1 MKKRTLNFKTST
13 IFKILFVLGLFLF
26 APQQTEAQFFKKLAK
41 KAKEKIDREAERRA
55 ERRVNKK
62 IDKEF
67 DKAED
72 VLDGK
77 KKGKGKEGKEGNS
90 NKNEKGNNN
99 SESTNSNEANAKS
112 NKPTV
117 VWSKFDFV
125 PGDTVIFE
133 DGPSADEEN
142 GEFPSRWDLY
152 KGSAEIA
159 NVNGENVIMFID
171 SGGEIVPYLKNSN
184 EDYLPEI
191 FTIEFDVW
199 FEKGNTTA
207 NRFFITFIDRKNQ
220 SNKGSRAHFTV
231 YPNGIEYKE
240 TDKRYPGTEK
250 LGWSNEPVGKWR
262 HISIAYTKGK
272 FKAYM
277 DDTRLINIP
286 HLEDNP
292 WGFTIR
298 SQKGNQY
305 LRNFRIAK
313 GGVKYYDRVLSEGK
327 IIVNGIKF
335 DVNKATL
342 KAESM
347 GPINKIYQLMVKQ
360 PELNF
365 SVEGHT
371 DSDGNDASNMSLSKA
386 RGKSVMNKLIAM
398 GISANRLKSTGFG
411 ESKPLDNNSTPEG
424 KANNRRVE
432 FVKFTGKTS
441 TNSNTK
447 NSSNSSAFDQLDKN
461 TIASK
466 LESLPNERIQI
477 SIPSG
482 VLLDVGTIILYKT
495 SEGYLGKM
503 EFLNID
509 KNDNYKLTVKYVTYS
524 ADGSIQR
531 KSNNLEIKGTYNCDL
546 DTGSTNNVSSED
558 EDFQLGRTNK
568 TNTVL
573 WQGKNSKL
581 RVYTK

>member
-1 MKKRTLNFKTST
+1 MKALFKVLLLAC
-13 IFKILFVLGLFLF
+13 IFIFT
-26 APQQTEAQFFKKLAK
+26 PQQAEAQFLKKLAK
-41 KAKEKIDREAERRA
+41 KAKDKVEREAENRS

-72 VLDGK
+72 EIDGK
-77 KKGKGKEGKEGNS
+77 KEDEKEVVKTGEKQTKQGS
-90 NKNEKGNNN
+90 NQNQGQAEV
-99 SESTNSNEANAKS
+99 ES

-117 VWSKFDFV
+117 VWNKYDFV

-133 DGPSADEEN
+133 DTPSADEEN

-159 NVNGENVIMFID
+159 NVNGENIIMFID
-171 SGGEIVPYLKNSN
+171 KGGEIVPYLKNSN

-199 FEKGNTTA
+199 FEKGHTTS
-207 NRFFITFIDRKNQ
+207 NRFFISFRDKKNQ
-220 SNKGSRAHFTV
+220 WGKGLGGNFTV
-231 YPNGIEYKE
+231 YPNGIEFKE
-240 TDKRYPGTEK
+240 TDKRYPGTEN

-262 HISIAYTKGK
+262 HIAIAYTKGK

-286 HLEDNP
+286 HLEGNP

-305 LRNFRIAK
+305 LRNFRISK

-347 GPINKIYQLMVKQ
+347 GPINKIYQLMQKQ
-360 PELNF
+360 SDLNF

-371 DSDGNDASNMSLSKA
+371 DSDGGDDANMTLSKA
-386 RGKSVMNKLIAM
+386 RGKAVMNKLIAM
-398 GISANRLKSTGFG
+398 GIQENRLKSNGFG

-432 FVKFTGKTS
+432 FVKF
-441 TNSNTK
+441 
-447 NSSNSSAFDQLDKN
+447 
-461 TIASK
+461 
-466 LESLPNERIQI
+466 
-477 SIPSG
+477 
-482 VLLDVGTIILYKT
+482 
-495 SEGYLGKM
+495 
-503 EFLNID
+503 
-509 KNDNYKLTVKYVTYS
+509 
-524 ADGSIQR
+524 
-531 KSNNLEIKGTYNCDL
+531 
-546 DTGSTNNVSSED
+546 
-558 EDFQLGRTNK
+558 
-568 TNTVL
+568 
-573 WQGKNSKL
+573 
-581 RVYTK
+581 

>member
-1 MKKRTLNFKTST
+1 MKNRVIILLLAFSSIAFSSKAQVEVDVKEKVNTQANRRANQHADEAIDKAFNKLEEGIGSLFKKKNKKKKGS
-13 IFKILFVLGLFLF
+13 
-26 APQQTEAQFFKKLAK
+26 APQQENQVEEKSHFKNSVAK
-41 KAKEKIDREAERRA
+41 PEPDAEVKE
-55 ERRVNKK
+55 
-62 IDKEF
+62 
-67 DKAED
+67 
-72 VLDGK
+72 
-77 KKGKGKEGKEGNS
+77 
-90 NKNEKGNNN
+90 EKP
-99 SESTNSNEANAKS
+99 AAPKV
-112 NKPTV
+112 K
-117 VWSKFDFV
+117 WDKFDFV
-125 PGDTVIFE
+125 PGDEVIFE

-159 NVNGENVIMFID
+159 QVNGENVIIFLD
-171 SGGEIVPYLKNSN
+171 GGGEIVPYLKNSN

-220 SNKGSRAHFTV
+220 SNKGSRAHLTV

-313 GGVKYYDRVLSEGK
+313 GGVKYYDRVLSDGK
-327 IIVNGIKF
+327 IIVNGIRF
-335 DVNKATL
+335 DVNKATI
-342 KAESM
+342 KPESN
-347 GPINKIYQLMVKQ
+347 GAINKIFTLMQKQ

-371 DSDGNDASNMSLSKA
+371 DSDGDDAKNMELSKA
-386 RGKSVMNKLIAM
+386 RGKAVMEQLISL
-398 GISANRLKSTGFG
+398 GIAADRLKYTGWG
-411 ESKPLDNNSTPEG
+411 ESKPLADNGTAEG

-432 FVKFTGKTS
+432 FVKF
-441 TNSNTK
+441 
-447 NSSNSSAFDQLDKN
+447 
-461 TIASK
+461 
-466 LESLPNERIQI
+466 
-477 SIPSG
+477 
-482 VLLDVGTIILYKT
+482 
-495 SEGYLGKM
+495 
-503 EFLNID
+503 
-509 KNDNYKLTVKYVTYS
+509 
-524 ADGSIQR
+524 
-531 KSNNLEIKGTYNCDL
+531 
-546 DTGSTNNVSSED
+546 
-558 EDFQLGRTNK
+558 
-568 TNTVL
+568 
-573 WQGKNSKL
+573 
-581 RVYTK
+581 